1 MQAKITSVYDEGSL
15 EGTHL
20 IGAKG
25 FAALIEIDGQTIL
38 FDTGGRGRYLTNNL
52 MFLDVK
58 PEDISKVVISHGHS
72 SHTGGIEDLLRNRKM
87 PLNIYA
93 PRSAIGNRRMFGPKG
108 IRIPEDLSEKADVY
122 EVNDWMEIAHKT
134 FISSPM
140 DIGGGLTE
148 CFISILTRRGPA
160 VISACS
166 HAGVGEVT
174 EAVKKRFGE
183 YPHSYIGGVHIGK
196 KDREKARNIASTF
209 SETNCKDLHLNHC
222 TGISGMTYLRTDLGL
237 KAVSDFYV
245 GSVLSLDV

>member
-15 EGTHL
+15 EGTQL

-25 FAALIEIDGQTIL
+25 FAALIETDGQKIL
-38 FDTGGRGRYLTNNL
+38 FDTGGRGGYLLHNL

-58 PEDISKVVISHGHS
+58 PEDIGKVVISHGHS
-72 SHTGGIEDLLRNRKM
+72 GHTGGVEDLLKNRKV

-93 PRSAIGNRRMFGPKG
+93 PGSAIGNRKMFGPKG
-108 IRIPEDLSEKADVY
+108 VCIPEHLSEKADVC
-122 EVNDWMEIAHKT
+122 EIKEWTEIADKV
-134 FISSPM
+134 FISHPM
-140 DIGGGLTE
+140 DIVGGLTE
-148 CFISILTRRGPA
+148 CFMAILSKKGPV

-174 EAVKKRFGE
+174 EAVKEKFGT
-183 YPHSYIGGVHIGK
+183 YPHAYIGGVHIGK
-196 KDREKARNIASTF
+196 KERDKARNIASVF

-222 TGISGMTYLRTDLGL
+222 TGLSGMTYLRMDLGL